1 MKKILFYIHSLN
13 KGGAER
19 VLLTL
24 AKKLSEKYE
33 VVIMTDVFDEREYP
47 LPDGIRRIDLQ
58 EYMDKV
64 SRVKPEALRR
74 LMAIRSCCKKEE
86 PDKVIAFMISNAIRA
101 VVANIFSG
109 NKVITAVRSNPYDDY
124 GSSKKRLLLQSVF
137 SFADR
142 IVCQTSYQKEYFNK
156 RLQKKCTVIANPLFS
171 EFCMEPFDGEREKQI
186 VSAGRL
192 FDYKNHKLLIQA
204 FAKVAEKFPEY
215 KVTILGEGPYR
226 TELEKEIAK
235 LHMESRV
242 FLPGDSDHVA
252 EDIYKAAVFVL
263 PSDTEGMPN
272 ALMEAMALGLAVI
285 STDCPCGGPK
295 SLIRHGENGMLCKV
309 GDVEDMAGQ
318 LQKVLSDDK
327 LREILGKNALSIRE
341 DCHIDRI
348 SAKWSQ
354 LIDER

>member
-24 AKKLSEKYE
+24 AKKLSKTYE
-33 VVIMTDVFDEREYP
+33 VAILTDVYDEREYP

-58 EYMDKV
+58 TYMNKV
-64 SRVKPEALRR
+64 SWIRVGALKR
-74 LMAIRSCCKKEE
+74 LVAIRLCCKKEA
-86 PDKVIAFMISNAIRA
+86 PDKMIAFMISNAIRA
-101 VVANIFSG
+101 VLANLLSG

-124 GSSKKRLLLQSVF
+124 GSGKKRLFLQTVF
-137 SFADR
+137 FFADR

-156 RLQKKCTVIANPLFS
+156 YLQKKCAVIANPLFS
-171 EFCMEPFDGEREKQI
+171 EFCMEPYDGEKDKQI

-204 FAKVAEKFPEY
+204 FAKVAEDFPEY
-215 KVTILGEGPYR
+215 QVTILGEGPYR
-226 TELEKEIAK
+226 AELEKEIAK
-235 LHMESRV
+235 LHMESRI

-252 EDIYKAAVFVL
+252 EDIYKASVFAL

-272 ALMEAMALGLAVI
+272 ALMEAMALGLAVV

-295 SLIRHGENGMLCKV
+295 SLIRHGENGLLCRV
-309 GDVEDMAGQ
+309 GDVEDMAAQ
-318 LQKVLSDDK
+318 LRIVLADDA
-327 LREILGKNALSIRE
+327 LRVKLGKNAFSIRE

-354 LIDER
+354 LINEK